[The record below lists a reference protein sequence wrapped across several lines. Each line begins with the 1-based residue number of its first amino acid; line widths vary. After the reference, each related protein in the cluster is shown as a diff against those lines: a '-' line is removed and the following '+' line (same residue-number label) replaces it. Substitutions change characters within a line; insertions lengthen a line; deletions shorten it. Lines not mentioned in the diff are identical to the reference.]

1 MVKLSEFVGEMIS
14 ELSKAR
20 QMADAASVQL
30 SQSYHADAFL
40 KEMPVPHY
48 TIDEAEV
55 SFPLAVVEMSSDTPK
70 DIEDNILTA
79 IKLKLPAILLQAL
92 REAYVNKREQEREN
106 EEKEQKA
113 KQYRNQNNSEQKADA
128 KNQRNV
134 KLDDKLSKQ
143 YRQSTDAM
151 CVRLRSKMM
160 SYLNGINL
168 EVTKLLDIKDI
179 FIDMLQKEYI
189 EEFMTNKYNSATRPI
204 ADDDDDALASLIL
217 SVANNLFFE
226 FVKTNVADGILIDP
240 TTGRLNEYNSK
251 DSMLQIKLKI
261 KEQDLD
267 LVIVEEPEKRKTKR
281 FLSLS

>member
-1 MVKLSEFVGEMIS
+1 MVKLSEFVGEVIS
-14 ELSKAR
+14 EFSKAR

-92 REAYVNKREQEREN
+92 KEAYVNKKEEERDNEQKER
-106 EEKEQKA
+106 KA
-113 KQYRNQNNSEQKADA
+113 KQYQNNNEQKTTTQ
-128 KNQRNV
+128 NQRTV
-134 KLDDKLSKQ
+134 RLDDKLTKQ

-151 CVRLRSKMM
+151 CVRLRTKMKA
-160 SYLNGINL
+160 YLAGVNL
-168 EVTKLLDIKDI
+168 EVMKLLDIKDI
-179 FIDMLQKEYI
+179 FMDMLQKEYL

-204 ADDDDDALASLIL
+204 ADEDEDALAALIIA
-217 SVANNLFFE
+217 VANNLFFE

-240 TTGRLNEYNSK
+240 ATGRLNEYNSK
-251 DSMLQIKLKI
+251 NTMLQVKLKI

>member
-14 ELSKAR
+14 EFSKAR

-48 TIDEAEV
+48 IVQEAEV
-55 SFPLAVVEMSSDTPK
+55 SFPLAVVEMSSDSPK
-70 DIEDNILTA
+70 DRKDNILSA

-92 REAYVNKREQEREN
+92 KEAYIEQKEAEFEEQE
-106 EEKEQKA
+106 KERQARLSPNTNANDQKA
-113 KQYRNQNNSEQKADA
+113 ASPNPKT
-128 KNQRNV
+128 V
-134 KLDDKLSKQ
+134 KIEDKLIKQ
-143 YRQSTDAM
+143 YRQSTDAI
-151 CVRLRSKMM
+151 CIKLHKKMK

-179 FIDMLQKEYI
+179 FIDMLHKEYI
-189 EEFMTNKYNSATRPI
+189 DEFYSNKYTDATRPLI
-204 ADDDDDALASLIL
+204 NEDILGDLIL
-217 SVANNLFFE
+217 SVANKLFFE
-226 FVKTNVADGILIDP
+226 FVKTDVEDGILVDP
-240 TTGRLNEYNSK
+240 ATGRLNEYNNK
-251 DSMLQIKLKI
+251 HTMLQVKLKI

-267 LVIVEEPEKRKTKR
+267 LVIVEEPEKRNTKR